1 MQIIQNTSTYRMN
14 ALTYFTEAAQSAKS
28 GLTLAAALIAVA
40 ATLPALA
47 QEEDADRYATS
58 SLLEE
63 VIVTARKRDE
73 SAQHVPLSVT
83 AYASDQLEALKI
95 RDLQNLSVAMPNVAM
110 DDIAT
115 FRTVANFSIR
125 GLGINSSIPSIDPTV
140 GVFVD
145 GVYMGQNAGI
155 VIDMF
160 DIQSVEVLRG
170 PQGTLFGRNVTG
182 GAVLINTKRPGDEFE
197 FSARVAVDG
206 NPNGDGGLNTY
217 VMASINSPIGETAS
231 FRLSAYNNTDDGW
244 FVNKFNGKDFG
255 AADTTIIRPVL
266 AFHPNDKTEIFL
278 RWEHMESDGQGA
290 ASQSH
295 TNGSGIPN
303 FWGNSDRDS
312 FDISIDNE
320 GFYELETDFVS
331 VEINHDVN
339 FGDGTITNIFG
350 WREYTSKGESDID
363 AAPVW
368 LFHAPFNN
376 NSKQVSN
383 ELRFNGRFDKSHVT
397 AGVFWFTNEVN
408 YHERRN
414 LVDIFL
420 LGVAPVPGISPFV
433 RQNGGGDYEVDSIA
447 VFGTVDHE
455 INDAWTFT
463 GGIRYTSEDKSAKI
477 ASLVRNTS
485 LFPNLNDCNVTQGT
499 CPFDFIDDDS
509 WSAVS
514 GKLGFT
520 YAVADDRRVYAHWS
534 RSQRSGGYNLRNTA
548 IDTVNLGPGP
558 FDEETVDAIEF
569 GYKSELGGRGR
580 FNLAVFFSE
589 IDDMQRELNLAD
601 PFAGVVQVIK
611 NTADAEIFGLE
622 LDGVFALGEST
633 VLLAS
638 LGYIDPK
645 YTAIKFDLNGDG
657 ALDGKDKALDLPRAA
672 KLTYSIGLTHDMDV
686 GDWGF
691 MTARINYAHRDE
703 SAYTDNNLGFIL
715 EQNILDAGLDFQS
728 ASGQWTFSLYGRN
741 LGNEVKHG
749 GDTQLPPTLVS
760 PLLPL
765 GGTFSPLAKGR
776 IVGFEVTYNH

>member
-1 MQIIQNTSTYRMN
+1 VQILANTNIYRV
-14 ALTYFTEAAQSAKS
+14 KI
-28 GLTLAAALIAVA
+28 GLTLAAVLFSIA
-40 ATLPALA
+40 ATMPAWA
-47 QEEDADRYATS
+47 QDEDAEFGGAS

-63 VIVTARKRDE
+63 VIVTARKREE
-73 SAQHVPLSVT
+73 SAQQVPLSVT
-83 AYASDQLEALKI
+83 AYGSDQLEALKI

-110 DDIAT
+110 DDIGT

-206 NPNGDGGLNTY
+206 NPNGDGGLNKY
-217 VMASINSPIGETAS
+217 IMASINSPISDTAS
-231 FRLSAYNNTDDGW
+231 FRLSLYNNTDDGW
-244 FVNKFNGKDFG
+244 FVNQFNGQDFG
-255 AADTTIIRPVL
+255 EADTTIIRPVL
-266 AFHPNDKTEIFL
+266 AFSPNDKTEIFL

-290 ASQSH
+290 VAQNH
-295 TNGSGIPN
+295 TNGSGISPV
-303 FWGNSDRDS
+303 FGSFERDS
-312 FDISIDNE
+312 FEFSIDND
-320 GFYELETDFVS
+320 GFYELETDFVTF
-331 VEINHDVN
+331 EINHDVD

-350 WREYTSKGESDID
+350 WRDYTSKGESDID
-363 AAPVW
+363 ALPVW
-368 LFHAPFNN
+368 LFHAPFYN
-376 NSKQVSN
+376 NSEQFSN
-383 ELRFNGRFDKSHVT
+383 ELRYSGTFDDSHVT
-397 AGVFWFTNEVN
+397 AGVFWFTNEIN

-414 LVDIFL
+414 LLGIATG
-420 LGVAPVPGISPFV
+420 GVAPALT
-433 RQNGGGDYEVDSIA
+433 QDGGGDYEVDSIA
-447 VFGTVDHE
+447 VFGSVDHQ
-455 INDAWTFT
+455 INDVWSFI

-477 ASLVRNTS
+477 ASLVRNVNS
-485 LFPNLNDCNVTQGT
+485 PCNVVMGT

-520 YAVADDRRVYAHWS
+520 YAVADDRRIYAHWS

-558 FDEETVDAIEF
+558 FDEETVDNFEF

-580 FNLAVFFSE
+580 FNLAVFFTQ
-589 IDDMQRELNLAD
+589 IDDMQREINLSD
-601 PFAGVVQVIK
+601 PVVGVVQLIK
-611 NTADAEIFGLE
+611 NTADAEIFGVE
-622 LDGVFALGEST
+622 LDGVFALGDNT
-633 VLLAS
+633 VLMAS

-645 YTAIKFDLNGDG
+645 YTAVRFDLNGDG
-657 ALDGKDKALDLPRAA
+657 VVDGKDKALELPRAA
-672 KLTYSIGLTHDMDV
+672 ELTWSIGLTHDADV

-691 MTARINYAHRDE
+691 TTARINYAHRDE
-703 SAYTDNNLGFIL
+703 SSYTDNNLGFIL
-715 EQNILDAGLDFQS
+715 EQDILDAGLDFQS
-728 ASGQWTFSLYGRN
+728 ASGKWIFSLYGRN
-741 LGNEVKHG
+741 LGNAVKHG
-749 GDTQLPPTLVS
+749 GDTQLPTLLGPV
-760 PLLPL
+760 PL

-776 IVGFEVTYNH
+776 VVGLEVTYNH

>member
-1 MQIIQNTSTYRMN
+1 MQILANTNIYRV
-14 ALTYFTEAAQSAKS
+14 KI
-28 GLTLAAALIAVA
+28 GLTLAAVLFSIA
-40 ATLPALA
+40 ATMPAWA
-47 QEEDADRYATS
+47 QDEDAEFGGAS

-63 VIVTARKRDE
+63 VIVTARKREE
-73 SAQHVPLSVT
+73 SAQQVPLSVT
-83 AYASDQLEALKI
+83 AYGSDQLEALKI

-110 DDIAT
+110 DDIGT

-160 DIQSVEVLRG
+160 DIQSIEVLRG

-217 VMASINSPIGETAS
+217 VMASINSPISDTAS
-231 FRLSAYNNTDDGW
+231 FRLSLYNNTDDGW
-244 FVNKFNGKDFG
+244 FVNQFDGQDFG
-255 AADTTIIRPVL
+255 EADTTIIRPVL
-266 AFHPNDKTEIFL
+266 AFSPNDKTEIFL

-290 ASQSH
+290 VSQNH
-295 TNGSGIPN
+295 TNGSGISPV
-303 FWGNSDRDS
+303 FGSFERDS
-312 FDISIDNE
+312 FEFSIDND
-320 GFYELETDFVS
+320 GFYELETDFVTF
-331 VEINHDVN
+331 EINHDVD

-350 WREYTSKGESDID
+350 WRDYTSKGESDID
-363 AAPVW
+363 ALPVW
-368 LFHAPFNN
+368 LFHAPFYN
-376 NSKQVSN
+376 NSEQFSN
-383 ELRFNGRFDKSHVT
+383 ELRYSGTFDDSHVT
-397 AGVFWFTNEVN
+397 AGVFWFTNEIN

-414 LVDIFL
+414 LLGIATG
-420 LGVAPVPGISPFV
+420 GVAPALT
-433 RQNGGGDYEVDSIA
+433 QDGGGDYEVDSIA
-447 VFGTVDHE
+447 VFGAIDHQ
-455 INDAWTFT
+455 INDVWSFI

-477 ASLVRNTS
+477 ASLIRNVNS
-485 LFPNLNDCNVTQGT
+485 PCNVVMGT

-520 YAVADDRRVYAHWS
+520 YAIADDRRVYAHWS

-548 IDTVNLGPGP
+548 IDSVNQGPGP
-558 FDEETVDAIEF
+558 FDEETVDNFEF

-580 FNLAVFFSE
+580 FNLAVFFTQV
-589 IDDMQRELNLAD
+589 DDMQREINLPD
-601 PFAGVVQVIK
+601 PVSGVIQLIR
-611 NTADAEIFGLE
+611 NTADAEIFGVE
-622 LDGVFALGEST
+622 LDGVFALGDNT
-633 VLLAS
+633 VLMAS

-645 YTAIKFDLNGDG
+645 YTAVRFDLNGDG
-657 ALDGKDKALDLPRAA
+657 VVDGKDKALELPRAA
-672 KLTYSIGLTHDMDV
+672 ELTWSIGLTHDADV

-703 SAYTDNNLGFIL
+703 SSYTDNNLGFIL
-715 EQNILDAGLDFQS
+715 EQDILDAGLDFQS
-728 ASGQWTFSLYGRN
+728 ASGKWIFSLYGRN
-741 LGNEVKHG
+741 LGNAVKHG
-749 GDTQLPPTLVS
+749 GDTQLPTLLGPV
-760 PLLPL
+760 PL

-776 IVGFEVTYNH
+776 VVGLEVTYNH